1 MLFTFCGKYLLHV
14 YTLCTCLLV
23 KPHKLS
29 FMFSLLMSVKE
40 LMIVTSTLTALT
52 LMAHTHVH
60 VYTCHPGYSGNCCEY
75 TLNIV

>member
-23 KPHKLS
+23 KPHKLI
-29 FMFSLLMSVKE
+29 FMFSLLMSVKG

-60 VYTCHPGYSGNCCEY
+60 VPAIQDIVAMEETAVS
-75 TLNIV
+75 TLLI

>member
-52 LMAHTHVH
+52 LMAHTHVY
-60 VYTCHPGYSGNCCEY
+60 VPVIQDIVAMEETAVS
-75 TLNIV
+75 TLLI

>member
-14 YTLCTCLLV
+14 YALCTCLLV

-52 LMAHTHVH
+52 LMAHTTVT
-60 VYTCHPGYSGNCCEY
+60 VPVIQDIVAMEETAVS
-75 TLNIV
+75 TLLI

>member
-14 YTLCTCLLV
+14 YALCTCLLV

-52 LMAHTHVH
+52 LMAHTTVP
-60 VYTCHPGYSGNCCEY
+60 VIQDIVAMEETAVS
-75 TLNIV
+75 TLLI